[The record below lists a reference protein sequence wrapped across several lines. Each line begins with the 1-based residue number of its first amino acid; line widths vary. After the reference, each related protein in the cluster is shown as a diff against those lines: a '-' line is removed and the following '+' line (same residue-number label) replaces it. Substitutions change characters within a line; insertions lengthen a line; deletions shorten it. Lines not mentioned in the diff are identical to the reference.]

1 MKTAKFVYEESGIKV
16 FGVIILKN
24 GNKVKISL
32 DNSSK
37 YSSYMRMKAK
47 NLAKEI
53 VDLNFN
59 HSSVYEIIEVSEDTF
74 AESKRVLCTSLLINE
89 LYAHTKELKEV
100 YVEEIKRWADNK
112 YNMCL
117 DRSVWGDKEWYD
129 YYGLVYK
136 MYKDGSGNEF
146 PLLEHGYNFNV
157 YSIMLSARNEVSKI
171 LGMGLDKYKL
181 GEVRLAEI
189 HYEAS
194 IIKLAGRLN
203 EKGVTDKTKFEIESG
218 RIGINFECLIR
229 HEFGITKAWTIIA
242 EGEVNRPHYRYLVK

>member
-1 MKTAKFVYEESGIKV
+1 MKTAKFVYEESGIKIS
-16 FGVIILKN
+16 GVVILKSS
-24 GNKVKISL
+24 NKVKISL

-53 VDLNFN
+53 VDLNFI
-59 HSSVYEIIEVSEDTF
+59 HSSVYEIIEVSED
-74 AESKRVLCTSLLINE
+74 SLLINE
-89 LYAHTKELKEV
+89 LYVHTKELKEV

-112 YNMCL
+112 YNVCL

-129 YYGLVYK
+129 YYGLLYE
-136 MYKDGSGNEF
+136 MWKDGSGNEF
-146 PLLEHGYNFNV
+146 PLLKHGYNFNV

-171 LGMGLDKYKL
+171 LGMGLDKYKI

-189 HYEAS
+189 HYEES

-203 EKGVTDKTKFEIESG
+203 EKGVTDKTKFEIKSG
-218 RIGINFECLIR
+218 RVGINFECLIV